1 MALAS
6 NIVIMMF
13 AQFLEDKME
22 TIKVE
27 IAKKLLELRIKIQL
41 GMEVDIPME
50 LDKLALEILNIEP
63 ETQIHMPYN
72 KYWVYK
78 DPLIPKDPYKPPIT
92 NGDLWTVSCNN
103 PFENVE

>member
-6 NIVIMMF
+6 NIVTMMF
-13 AQFLEDKME
+13 AHFLEDKME

-50 LDKLALEILNIEP
+50 LDKLALEILNIDL
-63 ETQIHMPYN
+63 
-72 KYWVYK
+72 K
-78 DPLIPKDPYKPPIT
+78 PKFICHIINIGFIK
-92 NGDLWTVSCNN
+92 SR
-103 PFENVE
+103 